1 MNWKSALK
9 EYRNYL
15 VLEKALSDNSV
26 EAYLRDVKKLSA
38 FCIQNHE
45 LTDCTEVSVETLRYF
60 ITELHQQETSSKSQ
74 ARILS
79 GIKSFFH
86 YLCMENCIASNPCDQ
101 IDRPKLE
108 RKLPDTL
115 SPKEIDQIID
125 SVDLSGIH
133 GERNRTLLETLYSCG
148 LRVTELIELKCS
160 KLFLNDGFL
169 VVVGK
174 GNKERLVP
182 LNPTLVKYLKNYMA
196 LIRSHQ
202 KIASG
207 HEDYVFLNN
216 RGKKLTRMMIFT
228 IVKKQTEIAGIH
240 KNISPHTFRHSFA
253 THLLQGGADL
263 RAIQTML
270 GHESIST
277 TEIYMH
283 VNRDF
288 IREEIIQ
295 HHPRK

>member
-15 VLEKALSDNSV
+15 VLERALSDNSV
-26 EAYLRDVKKLSA
+26 EAYLRDVNKLSL
-38 FCIQNHE
+38 FCVQQD
-45 LTDCTEVSVETLRYF
+45 LKDCTRVTTETLRHF
-60 ITELHQQETSSKSQ
+60 IEELHKQKMGSKSQ

-86 YLCMENCIASNPCDQ
+86 YLCVENITDTNPCDH
-101 IDRPKLE
+101 IDRPRSE

-115 SPKEIDQIID
+115 NPKEINQIID
-125 SVDLSGIH
+125 SVDLSSRH

-160 KLFLNDGFL
+160 KLFLDDGFL
-169 VVVGK
+169 TVIGK

-182 LNPTLVKYLKNYMA
+182 LNKTLVKYLKNYIQ
-196 LIRSHQ
+196 LVRSHQ
-202 KIASG
+202 NIATG
-207 HEDYVFLNN
+207 HEDFVFLNN
-216 RGKKLTRMMIFT
+216 RGQQLTRMMIFT
-228 IVKKQTEIAGIH
+228 IVKKQAKIAGIK

-283 VNRDF
+283 IDRDF

>member
-1 MNWKSALK
+1 MC
-9 EYRNYL
+9 
-15 VLEKALSDNSV
+15 V
-26 EAYLRDVKKLSA
+26 EN
-38 FCIQNHE
+38 I
-45 LTDCTEVSVETLRYF
+45 TDT
-60 ITELHQQETSSKSQ
+60 
-74 ARILS
+74 
-79 GIKSFFH
+79 
-86 YLCMENCIASNPCDQ
+86 NPCDH
-101 IDRPKLE
+101 IDRPRSE

-115 SPKEIDQIID
+115 NPKEINQIID
-125 SVDLSGIH
+125 SVDLSSRH

-160 KLFLNDGFL
+160 KLFLDDGFL
-169 VVVGK
+169 TVIGK

-182 LNPTLVKYLKNYMA
+182 LNKTLVKYLKNYIQ
-196 LIRSHQ
+196 LVRSHQ
-202 KIASG
+202 NIATG
-207 HEDYVFLNN
+207 HEDFVFLNI
-216 RGKKLTRMMIFT
+216 RGQQLTRMMIFT
-228 IVKKQTEIAGIH
+228 IVKKQAKIAGI
-240 KNISPHTFRHSFA
+240 KKSISPHTFRHSFA

-283 VNRDF
+283 IDRDF